1 MKYSCLHLLY
11 LFLFSLNLSCE
22 KKTEWE
28 IQPGE
33 NFVVAD
39 CIITN
44 EFKRH
49 ELNLYWSSDSLNQ
62 QPSGFQGASVAI
74 YDGTNT
80 YIFEEDTQQAGR
92 YYSINPFVATAGR
105 VYRLIISYEGH
116 ADSAFAEM
124 SGVTPLESISIGPA
138 DSYFRYYYKESQTPS
153 MMEVNYNWSADPVYS
168 NMVDTDH
175 ASEVFYSLKDIDAG
189 KIFAPEKQVIL
200 FPHKTVVIRTKY
212 SLNEQH
218 QKFVRSLLLETE
230 WRGGVFDAE
239 QGNVPTNFRNGIRGW
254 FAVCAVVSDTTV
266 FE

>member
-1 MKYSCLHLLY
+1 
-11 LFLFSLNLSCE
+11 
-22 KKTEWE
+22 
-28 IQPGE
+28 
-33 NFVVAD
+33 
-39 CIITN
+39 
-44 EFKRH
+44 
-49 ELNLYWSSDSLNQ
+49 
-62 QPSGFQGASVAI
+62 
-74 YDGTNT
+74 
-80 YIFEEDTQQAGR
+80 
-92 YYSINPFVATAGR
+92 
-105 VYRLIISYEGH
+105 
-116 ADSAFAEM
+116 
-124 SGVTPLESISIGPA
+124 
-138 DSYFRYYYKESQTPS
+138 

-218 QKFVRSLLLETE
+218 QQFVRSLLLETE